1 MWGEDEAEE
10 RGGAAAIESRRE
22 EASTAAA
29 QVAALLAR
37 LPGLRDLRVDLKSF
51 RVPVTLDLRA
61 VDARPTRLALTDVED
76 PHAGVDSVHLSA
88 TTAASLRA
96 LALQGGEGYVQYPP
110 GCVRF
115 AGGALTALTRLEYG
129 RTESGGRQGEAL
141 DMAPWGAAAA
151 EHGLPALRVL
161 AAYSL
166 YGFTVDGRSHLGL
179 PAGRTGP
186 AGPDWVAGVVAA
198 LPRLERLVLGRG
210 PPRRKYG
217 RPDEIMGRTAPLFAC
232 DMEYGCGRRA
242 CGDCKEVATA
252 AWHRPR
258 REAAECAW
266 AAAVREL
273 VVRALPAADGGR
285 APPGRR
291 HW

>member
-1 MWGEDEAEE
+1 M
-10 RGGAAAIESRRE
+10 
-22 EASTAAA
+22 
-29 QVAALLAR
+29 
-37 LPGLRDLRVDLKSF
+37 
-51 RVPVTLDLRA
+51 
-61 VDARPTRLALTDVED
+61 
-76 PHAGVDSVHLSA
+76 VHLSA

-129 RTESGGRQGEAL
+129 RTESGGPPGRGPL
-141 DMAPWGAAAA
+141 DLAPWGAAAA

-161 AAYSL
+161 AAHSL

-186 AGPDWVAGVVAA
+186 ACPDWVAGVVAA

-217 RPDEIMGRTAPLFAC
+217 RPDEFMGRTAPLFAC

-242 CGDCKEVATA
+242 CGDCKEVAAA

-258 REAAECAW
+258 REAAECAR

-273 VVRALPAADGGR
+273 IVAALPAAV
-285 APPGRR
+285 AAAGRR
-291 HW
+291 LAVVIGEEEGGEWYRGEELLGYGPA